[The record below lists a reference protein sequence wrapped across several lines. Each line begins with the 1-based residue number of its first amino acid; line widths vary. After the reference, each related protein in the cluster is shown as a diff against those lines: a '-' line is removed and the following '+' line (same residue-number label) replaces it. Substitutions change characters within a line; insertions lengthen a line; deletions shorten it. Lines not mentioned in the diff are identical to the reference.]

1 MMKTFTESG
10 MTFGPFPESQVFCI
24 EKSRML
30 NHCQGIKSVEFIYHK
45 RKYVLMF
52 IEAKS
57 SSPIR
62 RSGNME
68 NYERF
73 LEEITQKFVDSFQ
86 LYMAGL
92 LKRKSGYD
100 EINAQLMDADYE
112 KMKFVFALVIHG
124 HEEGWLPPLA
134 EDLKRKM
141 KRFQEIWKN
150 ELVVMNE
157 KMAKE
162 EKLIIIDD

>member
-1 MMKTFTESG
+1 MMKTFMESG
-10 MTFGPFPESQVFCI
+10 MTFGPFQESQVFGI
-24 EKSRML
+24 EQSRML
-30 NHCQGIKSVEFIYHK
+30 SRCQGIKSVEFIYHK
-45 RKYVLMF
+45 KKYVLMF

-57 SSPIR
+57 SSPIK

-73 LEEITQKFVDSFQ
+73 LEEITQKFVDSFE
-86 LYMAGL
+86 LYVAGL

-100 EINAQLMDADYE
+100 EISTELMNADYE

-124 HEEGWLPPLA
+124 HEEMWLPPLA

-150 ELVVMNE
+150 ELIVMNE

-162 EKLIIIDD
+162 ENLVI